1 MLLEWVLSFGQ
12 MIISAILNLLD
23 LVPDMPPQAIS
34 VLNNFL
40 DIIKTSFNLLC
51 TFVDIN
57 MLRILFPIVLI
68 IINFDFVYR
77 VVMWVLRKIPVLGIE

>member
-12 MIISAILNLLD
+12 MIISAILNILD

-40 DIIKTSFNLLC
+40 NIIKTAFNLLC

-57 MLRILFPIVLI
+57 MIRILFPIVLI

>member
-1 MLLEWVLSFGQ
+1 MLFEWVLSFGQ
-12 MIISAILNLLD
+12 MVISAILNILD
-23 LVPDMPPQAIS
+23 FVPDMPPGAIS
-34 VLNNFL
+34 ALNNFL
-40 DIIKTSFNLLC
+40 NIIKTSFNLLC

-77 VVMWVLRKIPVLGIE
+77 VIMWVLRKIPILSIE

>member
-12 MIISAILNLLD
+12 MIITAILNILD

-40 DIIKTSFNLLC
+40 NIIKTAFNLLC

-57 MLRILFPIVLI
+57 MIRILFPIVLI